1 MDRRTELRRTARVKA
16 YLCRSGSPPVRC
28 ETTNI
33 SASGVHVQTVSRRGA
48 FALREGETLSLFITL
63 DFSPVV
69 KAYHRR
75 ATVTHRTEHGFGLRT
90 YRINPPASPTGRMP
104 IRVDNTARERVIWL
118 FNRRRT

>member
-1 MDRRTELRRTARVKA
+1 MRRTARVKA
-16 YLCRSGSPPVRC
+16 YLCRSGLPPVRC

-33 SASGVHVQTVSRRGA
+33 SASGVHVQTTSRDGG
-48 FALREGETLSLFITL
+48 FTLREGETLSLFITL

-75 ATVTHRTEHGFGLRT
+75 ATVTHRTDNGFGLRT
-90 YRINPPASPTGRMP
+90 YRINPPAPPVGRIPM
-104 IRVDNTARERVIWL
+104 RVDGTARERVIWL